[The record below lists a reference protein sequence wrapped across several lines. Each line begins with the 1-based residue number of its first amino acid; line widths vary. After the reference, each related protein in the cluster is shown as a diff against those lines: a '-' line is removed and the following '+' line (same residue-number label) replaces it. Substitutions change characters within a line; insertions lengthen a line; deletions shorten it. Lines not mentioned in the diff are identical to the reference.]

1 MAENNKI
8 YLIVLIIGNLI
19 TFELRYDLPYLM
31 KGTIMMHSDLVN
43 LGLKHQ
49 K

>member
-1 MAENNKI
+1 MVENNKI
-8 YLIVLIIGNLI
+8 YFILLTIGNL